1 MMSGGLVKVEVIP
14 IMIPLIA
21 ALTLNAVSVLMMVPN
36 PSACIL
42 GTKNIPHVFFALTMV
57 ALQPR
62 G

>member
-1 MMSGGLVKVEVIP
+1 MMSGGLVKVEAIP

-42 GTKNIPHVFFALTMV
+42 DTKNIPQVFFAPTMV